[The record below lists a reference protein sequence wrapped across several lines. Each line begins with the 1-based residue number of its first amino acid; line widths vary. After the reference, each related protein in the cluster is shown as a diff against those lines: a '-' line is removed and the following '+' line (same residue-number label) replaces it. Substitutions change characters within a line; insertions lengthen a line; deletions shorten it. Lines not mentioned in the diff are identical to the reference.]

1 MRESDKSVIEKAV
14 SQINRIVAQDI
25 LAAGED
31 NLSMGFLST
40 SFSTA
45 IYGFAQNASA
55 PTLLAILGDEA
66 AKGMPLAADAVDTKD
81 VGTVITS
88 TVCAVLTN
96 RLRQKMIEMCRRIH
110 DDKTLDTLSA
120 AAALL
125 DRASLENDPSFD
137 LASIRDIAAFAHK
150 ACIEGLSEDCAP
162 QLATLSATVAD
173 LAERRRDKA
182 LMVRLGETVERVA
195 RLANRLS
202 DLAHLADLDPSGL
215 TASVGE
221 EIRTRSRRPVTMAA

>member
-1 MRESDKSVIEKAV
+1 MRESDRSAIEKAV
-14 SQINRIVAQDI
+14 SQINRVVAQDI
-25 LAAGED
+25 LEAGEN

-45 IYGFAQNASA
+45 IYGYAQNT
-55 PTLLAILGDEA
+55 PTPVLLAILGDEA
-66 AKGMPLAADAVDTKD
+66 ARDMPVEAGVIDTKD

-96 RLRQKMIEMCRRIH
+96 RLRPKMIEMCRRIH

-137 LASIRDIAAFAHK
+137 LVTIRDIAAFAHK

-162 QLATLSATVAD
+162 QLAVLSATVAD

-182 LMVRLGETVERVA
+182 LMGRLGETVERVA

-202 DLAHLADLDPSGL
+202 DLAHLAELDPHGL
-215 TASVGE
+215 TVSVGE
-221 EIRTRSRRPVTMAA
+221 EIRARSRSPITMAA